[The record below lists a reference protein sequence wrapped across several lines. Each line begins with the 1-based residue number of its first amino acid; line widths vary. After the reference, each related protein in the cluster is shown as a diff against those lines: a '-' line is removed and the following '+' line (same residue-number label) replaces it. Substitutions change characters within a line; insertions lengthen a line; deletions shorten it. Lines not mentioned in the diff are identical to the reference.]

1 MAFLSG
7 RIDFVNVD
15 TWNKYKKNWN
25 KTSYSNF
32 PHSVYKKIKG
42 ILYKQLYICLQ
53 RTPFLGNII
62 LVQVII

>member
-7 RIDFVNVD
+7 RIDFVNTD
-15 TWNKYKKNWN
+15 TWNKLKKNWN

-32 PHSVYKKIKG
+32 PHPVYKKIKG
-42 ILYKQLYICLQ
+42 ILYKQFYICLQ

-62 LVQVII
+62 LIQVII